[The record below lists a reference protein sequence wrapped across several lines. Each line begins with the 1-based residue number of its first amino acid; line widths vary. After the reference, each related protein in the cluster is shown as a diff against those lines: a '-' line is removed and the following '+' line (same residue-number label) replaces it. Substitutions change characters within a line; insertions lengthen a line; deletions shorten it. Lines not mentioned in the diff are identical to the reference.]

1 MKPYSVINAL
11 REYYN
16 TSVGKS
22 GEWQK
27 FLRLLQQEN
36 ESIHY
41 GRRKYEIKW
50 HNGNTKTADKLMRGQ
65 FIAGLRSNALQM
77 KLSGKGQ
84 SSRQNVQGNH
94 IRESANENSQKH
106 TAGAG

>member
-1 MKPYSVINAL
+1 MKPCSVINAL

-41 GRRKYEIKW
+41 GRREYEIKW
-50 HNGNTKTADKLMRGQ
+50 HNGNMGP
-65 FIAGLRSNALQM
+65 IYWM
-77 KLSGKGQ
+77 KLIGKAQSGH
-84 SSRQNVQGNH
+84 QNIQANH